1 MNKASPNFRIGNGY
15 DIHRLVEGRNLIIGG
30 IKLNHPENLGLDGH
44 SDADVLS
51 HSIMDALLGAL
62 SLGDIGKYFPP
73 SDQKWKNA
81 DSLFLLSKVIGL
93 IRKQGW
99 EINNIDSVIV
109 AERPKI
115 LPYVE
120 QMKKNISKT
129 LQIEDNLIGV
139 KATTNEK
146 LGPEGREEGISCHSV
161 VLLEKK
167 KMKKFYMIKDKIRNF
182 CLLVIFLLVFLFQSN
197 FQNQTA
203 IAMDNYRNALITE
216 ELRLKVPSKFKEVWL
231 KTEKKVW
238 EPWLSIQDGFLGRQ
252 IFWDKEREEALILV
266 YWKNKELWKSIS
278 MKEVN
283 KMQDKFEDDVKTSLN
298 VNVNP
303 FELIYEGE
311 LVKQG

>member
-1 MNKASPNFRIGNGY
+1 
-15 DIHRLVEGRNLIIGG
+15 
-30 IKLNHPENLGLDGH
+30 
-44 SDADVLS
+44 
-51 HSIMDALLGAL
+51 
-62 SLGDIGKYFPP
+62 
-73 SDQKWKNA
+73 
-81 DSLFLLSKVIGL
+81 
-93 IRKQGW
+93 
-99 EINNIDSVIV
+99 
-109 AERPKI
+109 
-115 LPYVE
+115 
-120 QMKKNISKT
+120 
-129 LQIEDNLIGV
+129 
-139 KATTNEK
+139 
-146 LGPEGREEGISCHSV
+146 
-161 VLLEKK
+161 
-167 KMKKFYMIKDKIRNF
+167 MKKFYMIKDKIRNF

-203 IAMDNYRNALITE
+203 LAMDNYQNALVTE

>member
-1 MNKASPNFRIGNGY
+1 
-15 DIHRLVEGRNLIIGG
+15 
-30 IKLNHPENLGLDGH
+30 
-44 SDADVLS
+44 
-51 HSIMDALLGAL
+51 
-62 SLGDIGKYFPP
+62 
-73 SDQKWKNA
+73 
-81 DSLFLLSKVIGL
+81 
-93 IRKQGW
+93 
-99 EINNIDSVIV
+99 
-109 AERPKI
+109 
-115 LPYVE
+115 
-120 QMKKNISKT
+120 
-129 LQIEDNLIGV
+129 
-139 KATTNEK
+139 
-146 LGPEGREEGISCHSV
+146 
-161 VLLEKK
+161 
-167 KMKKFYMIKDKIRNF
+167 MKKFYMIKDKVRNF

-203 IAMDNYRNALITE
+203 LAMDNYQNALVTE